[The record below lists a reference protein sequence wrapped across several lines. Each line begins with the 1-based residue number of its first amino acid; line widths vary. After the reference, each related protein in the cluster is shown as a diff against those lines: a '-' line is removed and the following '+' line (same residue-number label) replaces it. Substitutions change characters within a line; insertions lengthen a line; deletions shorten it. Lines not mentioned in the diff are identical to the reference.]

1 MKDAPA
7 AEPETLISEARLLR
21 LLDITRRQGENLR
34 LNGSLR
40 ASAVCERT
48 RLYRSEQVKALAVQI
63 GRAVPSI

>member
-1 MKDAPA
+1 MNDTPA

-21 LLDITRRQGENLR
+21 LLDINRRQGENLR

-48 RLYRSEQVKALAVQI
+48 RLYRPEQVRQLAVQL
-63 GRAVPSI
+63 GRAVPTI